1 MGQWV
6 WGIFIYDYIRSW
18 SIIMTYSDN
27 YNIRTKNVKFN
38 DVADAIDGSLTRSY
52 GGLTT
57 GTSSVYIATPT
68 PAWSSYAVGMMITI
82 LPHVANAVGAT
93 LNVSGLGAIAIR
105 RNGAAIIAN
114 TFVANSAVQLFYNGT
129 QFDIIAIDST
139 TPVGTIVMT
148 GRSTAPTGWLLCNGT
163 EVPIASYSELSTA
176 IGTTFNTGGETVG
189 YFRLPDLRRRIPVG
203 VGASDT
209 LGNTEGGNKTG
220 TAYASRSISH
230 SHTVPAHYHG
240 MGAGATLNI
249 TSSGGGGQ
257 TGGQSAGHSHTFSG
271 TTGAANA
278 KFYRLVHNAGGNRAP
293 NHGVGYSGGVFTDY
307 TDNQYLNAD
316 HTHNFSGS
324 TAGESND
331 HTHAAPNHTHG
342 AGNFSGVIGLVTG
355 GVNGNEAMASGPI
368 TPPCLFLNYIIK
380 A

>member
-1 MGQWV
+1 
-6 WGIFIYDYIRSW
+6 
-18 SIIMTYSDN
+18 MTYSDN
-27 YNIRTKNVKFN
+27 YSIRTKNVKFN
-38 DVADAIDGSLTRSY
+38 DVADAIDGVLTRDF
-52 GGLTT
+52 GGTTT
-57 GTSSVYIATPT
+57 GTSSVYTVNPT
-68 PAWSSYAVGMMITI
+68 PSWDSYTLGVMITI
-82 LPHVANAVGAT
+82 IPHVANAGGAT
-93 LNVSGLGAIAIR
+93 LNVSGLGPIAIR
-105 RNGAAIIAN
+105 RNGVSISAG
-114 TFVANSAVQLFYNGT
+114 TFVANAAALLFYNGA

-148 GRSTAPTGWLLCNGT
+148 GRSTSPTGWLLCDGT

-176 IGTTFNTGGETVG
+176 IGTTFNQGTETAG
-189 YFRLPDLRRRIPVG
+189 YFRLPDLRRRVPVG

-230 SHTVPAHYHG
+230 THTLPAHYHG

-249 TSSGGGGQ
+249 TSSGGGAQ
-257 TGGQSAGHSHTFSG
+257 TGGQSVTHTHTFSG

-307 TDNQYLNAD
+307 SDNQYLNAD
-316 HTHNFSGS
+316 HTHNYSGT
-324 TAGESND
+324 TAAETVT
-331 HTHAAPNHTHG
+331 HTHTAPAHTHP
-342 AGNFSGVIGLVTG
+342 AANFAGVIGLVTG
-355 GVNGNEAMASGPI
+355 GVDGNASMSSSAS
-368 TPPCLFLNYIIK
+368 TPPLLFLNYIIK